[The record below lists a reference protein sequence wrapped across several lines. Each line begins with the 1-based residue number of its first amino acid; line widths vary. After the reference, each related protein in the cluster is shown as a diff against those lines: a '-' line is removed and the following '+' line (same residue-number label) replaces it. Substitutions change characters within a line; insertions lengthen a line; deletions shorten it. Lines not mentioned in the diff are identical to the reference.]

1 MPDSHH
7 IKTYIVFFI
16 ISFALIGTLT
26 YLYMPGSFF
35 GLKSDV
41 LSMSEEVNMSTEALI
56 SPEVS
61 ISSEIPAD
69 EAAQRR
75 LRLTNLLLHYQ
86 SELEDLESQK
96 KSAYSDLEKEQKV
109 AELRIKIDNL
119 QMKITALAQ

>member
-1 MPDSHH
+1 MSDSHH

-16 ISFALIGTLT
+16 ISFALIGTLA

-41 LSMSEEVNMSTEALI
+41 LSLSEEVTISAEAVI

-86 SELEDLESQK
+86 TEL
-96 KSAYSDLEKEQKV
+96 
-109 AELRIKIDNL
+109 
-119 QMKITALAQ
+119 